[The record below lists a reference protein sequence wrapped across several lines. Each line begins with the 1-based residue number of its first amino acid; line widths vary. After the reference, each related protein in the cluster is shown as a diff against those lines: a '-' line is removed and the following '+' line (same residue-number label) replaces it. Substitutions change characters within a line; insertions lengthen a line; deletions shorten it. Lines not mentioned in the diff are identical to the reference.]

1 MDKVKAA
8 LRKLKEI
15 NWLYKDVDVN
25 SLDDVSKLVI
35 ESVSN
40 CSSTMLKKVSADDV
54 ASYQSYTIRRLDRL
68 HLNISDTE
76 QYKLMNVKEDALSNK
91 LKYLDVLCFP
101 TLFPSGRFGESHP
114 RKVHISLSEFAKS
127 QLLNKDGR
135 FRKDDQYIFYLLWQK
150 EMREISAGV
159 YNVLKTTRQCAI
171 PVGEFMGRLSN
182 TDQEIES
189 NLSTVFQSVLSNIG
203 SCAQS
208 VLSNI
213 GSCAQSVLSNIGS
226 CALAMLNA

>member
-159 YNVLKTTRQCAI
+159 YNVQGNVQYLLVSSWKDSLTLTRRLKAI
-171 PVGEFMGRLSN
+171 CPQYFRVCM
-182 TDQEIES
+182 
-189 NLSTVFQSVLSNIG
+189 
-203 SCAQS
+203 A
-208 VLSNI
+208 
-213 GSCAQSVLSNIGS
+213 LSNIGS
-226 CALAMLNA
+226 CALVMLNA